1 MKSGHRRTTFVGS
14 PCWMAPEVMEQSE
27 GYDFKADI
35 WSLGITALELTRGE
49 APNADFTW
57 GSACNLTNTNFSFT
71 GTKPAGAITTFSWD
85 FAGEGT
91 TTLEN
96 PYKLFSVTGRKN
108 VTLNLLS
115 NNGCSDVVTKEVN
128 VKLQSKADFN
138 IGDVCEDDDAVF
150 TNKSS
155 VSQGNLLFNWKFG
168 DAATSS
174 IQSPRHR
181 YNIGGVSQTYNVTL
195 VAVVPGGCSDSISK
209 PVSVNAKPISD
220 FTFTPSGRQ
229 VSFKSNQAGN
239 TLYQWRFG
247 DGGNSTSANTV
258 YNYLNFESGKYFAC
272 LAVVNAANCF
282 SETCKLVNI
291 TGGVAQLTKLSGVKV
306 YPNPNKGSFTVSIED
321 PKSDISIGVYNLL
334 GEVVKTIET
343 SSLKS
348 TYTVDLNVA
357 NGVYMVKVTNGGLT
371 STQKVTINK

>member
-1 MKSGHRRTTFVGS
+1 M
-14 PCWMAPEVMEQSE
+14 
-27 GYDFKADI
+27 
-35 WSLGITALELTRGE
+35 
-49 APNADFTW
+49 
-57 GSACNLTNTNFSFT
+57 
-71 GTKPAGAITTFSWD
+71 
-85 FAGEGT
+85 
-91 TTLEN
+91 
-96 PYKLFSVTGRKN
+96 
-108 VTLNLLS
+108 
-115 NNGCSDVVTKEVN
+115 
-128 VKLQSKADFN
+128 
-138 IGDVCEDDDAVF
+138 
-150 TNKSS
+150 
-155 VSQGNLLFNWKFG
+155 
-168 DAATSS
+168 
-174 IQSPRHR
+174 
-181 YNIGGVSQTYNVTL
+181 

-291 TGGVAQLTKLSGVKV
+291 TGGVDKLTKLSGVKV
-306 YPNPNKGSFTVSIED
+306 YPIPNKGSFTVSVED

-348 TYTVDLNVA
+348 TYSVDLNVA